1 MALSATLRRF
11 VITIADSDRDVYE
24 TLDLRVAQHPSES
37 LRYMIARLLARALE
51 HAEGLEFSRGLG
63 ASDEPA
69 ILQHNLQGEVI
80 AWIEIGSP
88 SVERLHRA
96 SKTGARIVVY
106 TWRGGEELI
115 GAAASIHRSEE
126 LEIKALDPGF
136 LDAVAETVDR
146 KNSWSLT
153 ISGGALYLESG
164 GVFHEGAVRRIAN
177 EQP

>member
-11 VITIADSDRDVYE
+11 AITVADSDRDVYE
-24 TLDLRVAQHPSES
+24 SLDLRVAQHPSES
-37 LRYMIARLLARALE
+37 ARYMVARLLARALE
-51 HAEGLEFSRGLG
+51 HSEGVEFSRGLA

-69 ILQHNLQGEVI
+69 ILQHNLQGGVV

-106 TWRGGEELI
+106 AWRGGEELRS
-115 GAAASIHRSEE
+115 AAASIHRAEE
-126 LEIKALDPGF
+126 LEIKTLEPGF
-136 LDAVAETVDR
+136 LDAIAATVDR

-153 ISGGALYLESG
+153 ISGGSIYLESG
-164 GVFHEGAVRRIAN
+164 GVFLEGAVRRIPPH
-177 EQP
+177 QP

>member
-11 VITIADSDRDVYE
+11 VIAIADSDREVYE

-37 LRYMIARLLARALE
+37 LRYLVARLLARALE
-51 HAEGLEFSRGLG
+51 HGEGVEFSRGLA

-69 ILQHNLQGEVI
+69 ILQHNLQGDVL

-88 SVERLHRA
+88 SALRLHRA

-106 TWRGGEELI
+106 AWRGGEELMT
-115 GAAASIHRSEE
+115 AAAAIHRADE
-126 LEIKALDPGF
+126 LEVRILDQSF
-136 LDAVAETVDR
+136 LDAIAETVDR

-153 ISGGALYLESG
+153 VSGGSIYLECG
-164 GVFHEGAVRRIAN
+164 GAFLESAVRRV
-177 EQP
+177 PVTHG